1 MEQNLEAI
9 KSNPFSP
16 DEEIRT
22 QRVEAIHLLFFTLCS
37 LSELG
42 V

>member
-9 KSNPFSP
+9 KSNPP
-16 DEEIRT
+16 TDEEIRT
-22 QRVEAIHLLFFTLCS
+22 QRVEAIYLLFFTLCS